1 MSLDASGHLEM
12 QEQQA
17 DAFMDLLLPTAAA
30 NLNEFMDLYHVAGIP
45 SPGLLIQ
52 EM

>member
-17 DAFMDLLLPTAAA
+17 DALMDLLLSTAAIK
-30 NLNEFMDLYHVAGIP
+30 LNEFMICTMLLGFLPQLY
-45 SPGLLIQ
+45 
-52 EM
+52 